1 MKIKIITCHDVYNV
15 GASLQAYA
23 FSAYLKKLNQQV
35 EIINYK
41 PKYLEHFELFGSV
54 PNKYNKPI
62 VRKVYH
68 AAKFPGRL
76 RARLSK
82 RKREYDNFTEKYLPL
97 TAKRYN
103 NINELMDD
111 PPEADIYFAGSDQI
125 WNTQFENGKDP
136 SFYLCFAPKGSVKA
150 SYAAS
155 FSVDKIAD
163 EYKSKIS
170 KWLSDFDFVSVRE
183 SSGVD
188 IVNSLGIRNALQ
200 TIDPV
205 FLLNAKEWQSLE
217 KEINISEKYIVL
229 YDFDMNSEIVEF
241 ARKVSNILNCKIYSV
256 LPSKAA
262 DRSFSQEGPNAF
274 LYLIR
279 NAEFVISNSFHAT
292 AFSLIFNRPFVVF
305 NRKDSINTRMRD
317 LLSGLKMSDR
327 IISNID
333 TNDLNFLKD
342 PNYSEAQGLIDL
354 QIQKSE
360 QFINSVLESRKN

>member
-1 MKIKIITCHDVYNV
+1 MRIKIITCHDVYNV

-54 PNKYNKPI
+54 PNKFNKPFI
-62 VRKVYH
+62 RTVYH
-68 AAKFPGRL
+68 TAKFPGRL

-82 RKREYDNFTEKYLPL
+82 RKREYDYFTAKYLPL

-103 NINELMDD
+103 NFNELLAD
-111 PPEADIYFAGSDQI
+111 PPDADIYFAGSDQI

-136 SFYLCFAPKGSVKA
+136 AFYLCFAHEGVVKA

-163 EYKSKIS
+163 EYKSTIF
-170 KWLSDFDFVSVRE
+170 KWLSDFDFISVRE
-183 SSGVD
+183 DSGVD
-188 IVNSLGIRNALQ
+188 IVTSLGIHNVIQ

-205 FLLNAKEWQSLE
+205 FLLSASEWQKLE
-217 KEINISEKYIVL
+217 KEIDINEKYIVL
-229 YDFDMNSEIVEF
+229 YDFDLNSEITEF
-241 ARKVSNILNCKIYSV
+241 AKKVSKILNCKIYSI
-256 LPSKAA
+256 LPSKKA
-262 DRSFSQEGPNAF
+262 DRTFSQEGPNTF
-274 LYLIR
+274 LYLIH

-317 LLSGLKMSDR
+317 LLSGLKMSNR
-327 IISNID
+327 IIGNSN
-333 TNDLNFLKD
+333 TKD
-342 PNYSEAQGLIDL
+342 FHLLMESDYSEAEELINL

-360 QFINSVLESRKN
+360 QFINSVLESRNN